1 MIKNES
7 LKKIHTALLVLI
19 PLVAAAFI
27 AYLIFYQ
34 PDYYPIKV
42 QLAAEYVSPRITK
55 NTTRIFADDIYQ
67 NASVLTQIAYPS
79 SFVADRPNAIIL
91 VREDKRE
98 DGLLAASVTHYP
110 INAPILYVNKDSI
123 PEATWKEMERLDPR
137 GVFVDDNVKVILIG
151 DIGKEVKN
159 KIKSKGWGFRHIE
172 GDNPF
177 TLSKNIDDY
186 MAAIHGDHRDSLII
200 ASIDAAEYAYP
211 AVSWNAHMGD
221 GLFFVEKDSIPQEV
235 KDALNARY
243 GKAYIYIM
251 SDQDSISDKVM
262 KELSTYGHVQVIP
275 NNKDIYG
282 NSAGFAG
289 YKDFGKNFGWWIS
302 KRNRDFGWGI
312 AEAGH
317 NFIFI
322 NPSDWHLVVS
332 ASVLSHKGKHGPMLL
347 VQGDYIPESVRN
359 YLQTVKPS
367 KTAPQE
373 QLYNHGW
380 IIGGENLI
388 SAKLQ
393 AEIDMLLGY
402 EEGAR

>member
-7 LKKIHTALLVLI
+7 LKRRHTALLILLPLI
-19 PLVAAAFI
+19 VAALI

-34 PDYYPIKV
+34 PNYYPIQV
-42 QLAAEYVSPRITK
+42 QPAAEYIRPKVTK
-55 NTTRIFADDIYQ
+55 NTVRIFAGDIYQ
-67 NASVLTQIAYPS
+67 NAAALTQITYPS
-79 SFVADRPNAIIL
+79 SFEDDRPNAVIL
-91 VREDKRE
+91 VREDKKE
-98 DGLLAASVTHYP
+98 DGLLAASVTHHP
-110 INAPILYVNKDSI
+110 INAPILFVNKDSI
-123 PEATWKEMERLDPR
+123 PEATWKEMERLDPQ
-137 GVFVDDNVKVILIG
+137 GVFVDDNVKAILIG

-159 KIKSKGWGFRHIE
+159 KIKSKGWRYRHIE
-172 GDNPF
+172 GNNPF
-177 TLSKNIDDY
+177 KLSKNIDDY
-186 MAAIHGDHRDSLII
+186 LASIHGDHRDTVII

-221 GLFFVEKDSIPQEV
+221 GLFFVEKDSVPQEV
-235 KDALNARY
+235 KDALNSRY

-251 SDQDSISDKVM
+251 GGQNEISSKVV
-262 KELSTYGHVQVIP
+262 KELASYGHIQIIP
-275 NNKDIYG
+275 NNGDIYG

-322 NPSDWHLVVS
+322 NPNDWHLVVS

-347 VQGDYIPESVRN
+347 VQGDYIPESVKN
-359 YLQTVKPS
+359 YLQTVRPS
-367 KTAPQE
+367 KTTPQE

-380 IIGGENLI
+380 IIGGEKLI
-388 SAKLQ
+388 STKLQ

-402 EEGAR
+402 EEGVR